1 METEMEDAEI
11 YTFTGDEI
19 DPDYEFDAARYF
31 DFCTGESF
39 TESTR
44 AEIWF
49 ESLRGYPPSP
59 FAIRLQLGEDYL
71 LQNVT
76 TSPKT
81 KMSETNVA
89 PEIDSGIAA
98 ERRNSAMDTSNSDQE
113 CINITHSTSLQSS
126 AHPNL
131 YRTGAIQNCAHL
143 YKTGAIPAGLTFY
156 NHMNESKTR
165 RNANARPFVSRVSTL
180 MKPTASQLAKQS
192 RSGHTD
198 NFRSMRSE
206 DKNKSLNN
214 TPALENQ
221 AAKRQKLEGGQLRK
235 VADTYQQ
242 TYLVHKERKRDA
254 NIEAKSTQ
262 AKLHITIPREPDLK
276 TAHRARRMRAKVGEE
291 PEQAT
296 STTHTFRA
304 LPLNRKILEAPSL
317 LLAKRSTPQL
327 PEFQEFHLKTSER
340 AMQQAVPSYSVHC
353 NNSKVSHQPGA
364 GSFLECSTKDPKRQV
379 EGCAVVNQFKATP
392 FNKKVFSSK
401 GDIGVFRSKKRET
414 TVPKEFN
421 FHTERRQQH
430 DPPVDLFNRLT
441 LESDLRSN
449 VESHVKVPQSTL
461 TFTKGSKE
469 NKFGS
474 IQQESKLT
482 NLFHGE
488 SQGIKTRQIPSF
500 EGATRTGNIRS
511 VSRISGIR

>member
-1 METEMEDAEI
+1 MEDAEI
-11 YTFTGDEI
+11 YTFTAEKI

-31 DFCTGESF
+31 DFCTAESF

-59 FAIRLQLGEDYL
+59 FARRLQLGESYQ

-81 KMSETNVA
+81 KMSETTVV
-89 PEIDSGIAA
+89 PETDSDIGE

-113 CINITHSTSLQSS
+113 CMNITDSTNLQRC
-126 AHPNL
+126 ALPNL
-131 YRTGAIQNCAHL
+131 C
-143 YKTGAIPAGLTFY
+143 KTGGIPAGLTFY
-156 NHMNESKTR
+156 NHMNESKTK
-165 RNANARPFVSRVSTL
+165 RNTNARPFVSRVSTL
-180 MKPTASQLAKQS
+180 MKPTASQMAKQIL
-192 RSGHTD
+192 SGHVD
-198 NFRSMRSE
+198 NFRSMRFE
-206 DKNKSLNN
+206 NKHKSLNN

-242 TYLVHKERKRDA
+242 TYLVHKECKRDT
-254 NIEAKSTQ
+254 NIDAKATQ
-262 AKLHITIPREPDLK
+262 AKLHLTIPKEPNLK
-276 TAHRARRMRAKVGEE
+276 TAYRARRMRAKVGEE
-291 PEQAT
+291 PEQVT

-304 LPLNRKILEAPSL
+304 HPLNRKILEAPSL
-317 LLAKRSTPQL
+317 LLPKRSTPRL

-340 AMQQAVPSYSVHC
+340 ALQHNAAVPSNSVHC
-353 NNSKVSHQPGA
+353 NNSKVSHQPSA
-364 GSFLECSTKDPKRQV
+364 GSFSERSHKDPKRQV
-379 EGCAVVNQFKATP
+379 EAKEEGCEIANKFKATP

-401 GDIGVFRSKKRET
+401 GEIGVFRSTKRET

-421 FHTERRQQH
+421 FHTQRRLQH

-441 LESDLRSN
+441 LESSLRSN
-449 VESHVKVPQSTL
+449 VESHLKVPQSTL

-469 NKFGS
+469 NKLGS
-474 IQQESKLT
+474 LQQESKVI
-482 NLFHGE
+482 NLFQGE
-488 SQGIKTRQIPSF
+488 SQGPKTRQIPLF
-500 EGATRTGNIRS
+500 GGATKTGSMRTI
-511 VSRISGIR
+511 SRISGIR

>member
-11 YTFTGDEI
+11 CF

-31 DFCTGESF
+31 DFCTAESF

-59 FAIRLQLGEDYL
+59 FARRLQLGENYL

-81 KMSETNVA
+81 KMSETTTV
-89 PEIDSGIAA
+89 PETDYDVGD
-98 ERRNSAMDTSNSDQE
+98 ERRNSAMDTCNSDQE
-113 CINITHSTSLQSS
+113 CMNIPDSTNLQSC
-126 AHPNL
+126 AQPN
-131 YRTGAIQNCAHL
+131 L
-143 YKTGAIPAGLTFY
+143 YKTGGMPAGLTFY
-156 NHMNESKTR
+156 NHMNESKIK
-165 RNANARPFVSRVSTL
+165 RNTNARPFVSRVSTL
-180 MKPTASQLAKQS
+180 MKPTASQMAKQI
-192 RSGHTD
+192 RSGHID
-198 NFRSMRSE
+198 NFRSMRFE
-206 DKNKSLNN
+206 NKDKSLNN

-254 NIEAKSTQ
+254 NVDAKSTQ
-262 AKLHITIPREPDLK
+262 ARLHLTVPKEPNLK
-276 TAHRARRMRAKVGEE
+276 TAHRARRMRTKAGEE
-291 PEQAT
+291 PEQVT

-317 LLAKRSTPQL
+317 VLPKRSTPRL

-340 AMQQAVPSYSVHC
+340 ALLQNATVLSNSVHS
-353 NNSKVSHQPGA
+353 NNYKVSHQPSA
-364 GSFLECSTKDPKRQV
+364 GPFSEHSYKDPKRKV
-379 EGCAVVNQFKATP
+379 EAKEGCEIVNKFKATP

-401 GDIGVFRSKKRET
+401 GDIGVFRSNKRET

-421 FHTERRQQH
+421 FHTERRLQH

-441 LESDLRSN
+441 LDSDIRSN
-449 VESHVKVPQSTL
+449 AESHLKVPQSTL

-469 NKFGS
+469 NKLGS
-474 IQQESKLT
+474 LEQESKVV
-482 NLFHGE
+482 NLFQGE
-488 SQGIKTRQIPSF
+488 SQGPKTKQIPLF
-500 EGATRTGNIRS
+500 GGATKTGSMRTI
-511 VSRISGIR
+511 SRISGIR

>member
-89 PEIDSGIAA
+89 PEIDSGNAE
-98 ERRNSAMDTSNSDQE
+98 ERRNSAMDTSNS
-113 CINITHSTSLQSS
+113 
-126 AHPNL
+126 
-131 YRTGAIQNCAHL
+131 
-143 YKTGAIPAGLTFY
+143 GLTFY

-221 AAKRQKLEGGQLRK
+221 AAKRQKLEGGHLRK

-276 TAHRARRMRAKVGEE
+276 TAHRARRMRTKVGEE
-291 PEQAT
+291 REQAT

-353 NNSKVSHQPGA
+353 NNSKVSHEPDS
-364 GSFLECSTKDPKRQV
+364 GSYLECSTKDPRRQV

-474 IQQESKLT
+474 VQQESKVT
-482 NLFHGE
+482 NMLQGE
-488 SQGIKTRQIPSF
+488 SQGIKTRQIPF
-500 EGATRTGNIRS
+500 EGATRTGNMRS

>member
-89 PEIDSGIAA
+89 PEIDSGNAE

-113 CINITHSTSLQSS
+113 FINITHSTSLQSS
-126 AHPNL
+126 AQPNL

-143 YKTGAIPAGLTFY
+143 YKAGAIPAGLTFY

-221 AAKRQKLEGGQLRK
+221 AAKRQKLEGGHLRK

-276 TAHRARRMRAKVGEE
+276 TAHRARRMRTKVGEE
-291 PEQAT
+291 REQAT

-353 NNSKVSHQPGA
+353 NNSKVSHEPDS
-364 GSFLECSTKDPKRQV
+364 GSYLECSTKDPRRQV

-474 IQQESKLT
+474 VQQESKVT
-482 NLFHGE
+482 NMLQGE
-488 SQGIKTRQIPSF
+488 SQGIKTRQIPF
-500 EGATRTGNIRS
+500 EGATRTGNMRS